1 MNSLNNYID
10 IKKKVFLL
18 SPKTKIIVVTKT
30 FPIEK
35 FQSIINCGHKDFGEN
50 RVQEAIIKWSPTIL
64 NNKDIKLHLIGNL
77 QSNKVREAVKIFDF
91 IHSLSSEKLALT
103 LQKEENFLKK
113 KIKYFIQINLGDEE
127 NKNGISIPEADNF
140 IKYCKNDLSLNI
152 IGLMCI
158 PPINS
163 NSDFYFSKL
172 RNIAHKNNLLE
183 LSMGMSDDFAS
194 AIHNGATY
202 IRIGSAIFGPRK
214 Y

>member
-1 MNSLNNYID
+1 
-10 IKKKVFLL
+10 
-18 SPKTKIIVVTKT
+18 
-30 FPIEK
+30 
-35 FQSIINCGHKDFGEN
+35 
-50 RVQEAIIKWSPTIL
+50 
-64 NNKDIKLHLIGNL
+64 L

-127 NKNGISIPEADNF
+127 SKNGISIPEADDF
-140 IKYCKNDLSLNI
+140 IKYCKNDLSLNV

-163 NSDFYFSKL
+163 NSGFYFSKL
-172 RNIAHKNNLLE
+172 RNIAHMNNLFE
-183 LSMGMSDDFAS
+183 LSMGMSDDFVS

-214 Y
+214 